1 MYLKTIE
8 IQGFKSFPDKIKIDY
23 GQGITAIVGPNGS
36 GKSNISDAVRWVLGE
51 QSAKLLRGSKMED
64 VIFAGTEA
72 RKPLGFAEVALTID
86 NTDNILPID
95 YHEVTI
101 TRRVYRSGE
110 SEYYINKASCRLKD
124 IHQLFMDTGLGKD
137 GYSIIGQGRID
148 EILSSKS
155 EDRRYIFEEA
165 SGISKYRY
173 RKKESEKKL
182 EQTRQN
188 LVRIT
193 DIINELALQIE
204 PLQEQSEKAKQYL
217 DLRDELKEIEI
228 SVFLYS
234 IDQLKTNLNE
244 IEKTYVVTNEQ
255 LKNEEEKIL
264 SLENELQVIQDSLQE
279 KELAIDHAR
288 KNFYSDEATLQRYK
302 NDIELYKNNIQNNEE
317 NIKKLVLE
325 MNEIVHKINN
335 YKVELE
341 NKKLMVERLNVK
353 KEAIQN
359 EIDILEKKS
368 LNANQIITSKNEE
381 MDAFKSNLIDKMNT
395 ISEIRGKVNSV
406 QVLEDNYDERKK
418 GIDKEV
424 DQKNNKLKQVS
435 DLIHKLKYDYAT
447 NKGKIAET
455 ANNINRYL
463 SNEKE
468 SREKVQAYQND
479 HLQKM
484 TMMKEK
490 ASKMKLLQEME
501 HSYEGFYKSV
511 KRILLEWENGS
522 LKHLDIHG
530 PVSKLIKVPDKYTT
544 AIETVLGAAMQ
555 NIVVANENDAKI
567 AIQFLK
573 TKRLGRATFLPIS
586 SVKGNLLY
594 NMNEVIKYP
603 KCIGIAAQLIHYDEK
618 YENIINSLLGRV
630 VVVENID
637 DGIKMARHFGHKFRI
652 VTLDGDILN
661 PGGSMSG
668 GSSYKS
674 NGFLSRANDIKTLKE
689 EVLRIRTV
697 IETISNKKQKEENRL
712 NVVTKQLEQE
722 QIAQKE
728 LEAIDIKMESEI
740 MYNQSIYEN
749 IAVTIEELAKENEQ
763 IQVKIKNNENEI
775 LQFSNTIEE
784 LEQEIAL
791 LEKQIAQKQIYFED
805 EISERDQLNQT
816 IIDKKMELSS
826 IEKDIGVCDE
836 RLNAIDLEISSY
848 ERDRDYKAQEHERL
862 GQKMQQFEKDIKD
875 KNISINTIQ
884 ENLTLLQIKID
895 ECIQAKQQTHDT
907 INKHQTLI
915 KQKRESISLLQQE
928 HHRIENSKIKNELEL
943 ENTINRLWDDY
954 GQTYSEALTF
964 KKEINN
970 LSKAKN
976 DITILKK
983 EIKALGSINVNAI
996 EEYKNVKE
1004 RYEFLTTQRDDL
1016 EEAENSLMKII
1027 NDMVKLMNKQFTD
1040 KFKVINENFNL
1051 VFNELFGGGRAT
1063 LTLTNTEN
1071 VLESGIE
1078 IEVQPPGK
1086 KLQNLT
1092 LLSGGERAFTAIA
1105 LLFAILKVRPT
1116 PFCILDEIEAA
1127 LDDANVYR
1135 FAQYLKNYSDQT
1147 QFIIVTHR
1155 RGTMEM
1161 ADILYGVTMQEKGVS
1176 KLLALNMDEVA
1187 S

>member
-64 VIFAGTEA
+64 VIFAGTET

-86 NTDNILPID
+86 NADNILPID
-95 YHEVTI
+95 YNEVTV

-110 SEYYINKASCRLKD
+110 SEYYINKSSCRLKD
-124 IHQLFMDTGLGKD
+124 INQLFMDTGLGKD

-173 RKKESEKKL
+173 RKKEAERKL
-182 EQTRQN
+182 DKTSQN

-193 DIINELALQIE
+193 DIINELELQIG

-217 DLRDELKEIEI
+217 DLRDELKDLEI

-234 IDQLKTNLNE
+234 IDQLKASLKD
-244 IEKTYVVTNEQ
+244 IEQTYEVTNVQ
-255 LKNEEEKIL
+255 LKEEEEKIE
-264 SLENELQVIQDSLQE
+264 SLENEMQRIQNSLQE

-302 NDIELYKNNIQNNEE
+302 NEIELYKNNIQNNGQ
-317 NIKKLVLE
+317 NIEKLVIE
-325 MNEIVHKINN
+325 MNEVVHKINN
-335 YKVELE
+335 FKAELE
-341 NKKLMVERLNVK
+341 NKKLMVERLCFK
-353 KEAIQN
+353 KETIQE
-359 EIDILEKKS
+359 EIEALEESSK
-368 LNANQIITSKNEE
+368 NANQIITSKNEE
-381 MDAFKSNLIDKMNT
+381 MDTLKSKLVDKMNT

-406 QVLEDNYDERKK
+406 QVLEENFDERKK
-418 GIDKEV
+418 ALDKEM
-424 DQKNNKLKQVS
+424 DQKNKDIQQMG
-435 DLIHKLKYDYAT
+435 DLIHKLKHDYAT

-455 ANNINRYL
+455 ASNINGYL
-463 SNEKE
+463 SKEKE
-468 SREKVQAYQND
+468 SKEKVQAYQNEY
-479 HLQKM
+479 LQKI
-484 TMMKEK
+484 TTMKEK
-490 ASKMKLLQEME
+490 ASKKKLLQEME

-511 KRILLEWENGS
+511 KQILLEWEKGS

-530 PVSKLIKVPDKYTT
+530 PVSKLIKVPGKYTT

-555 NIVVANENDAKI
+555 NIVVENEKDAKT

-573 TKRLGRATFLPIS
+573 SKRLGRATFLPIS

-594 NMNEVIKYP
+594 NMDEVSKFP
-603 KCIGIAAQLIHYDEK
+603 KCIGIAAQLIEYDEK

-637 DGIKMARHFGHKFRI
+637 DGIKMARHFGYKFRI
-652 VTLDGDILN
+652 VTLEGDILN

-674 NGFLSRANDIKTLKE
+674 NGILSRANEIKTLNE
-689 EVLRIRTV
+689 EVLRIRTI
-697 IETISNKKQKEENRL
+697 IEKISNKKQEEEERL
-712 NVVTKQLEQE
+712 NLVTKQLEQE
-722 QIAQKE
+722 QIVQKE
-728 LEAIDIKMESEI
+728 LEAIDIKLESEI

-749 IAVTIEELAKENEQ
+749 TAVTIEEISKEKEQ
-763 IQVKIKNNENEI
+763 IQVQIKNTENEI
-775 LQFSNTIEE
+775 LQFSNTIKE
-784 LEQEIAL
+784 LEQEIVL
-791 LEKQIAQKQIYFED
+791 LEKQIAQNQLNFED

-816 IIDKKMELSS
+816 IINKRMELSS
-826 IEKDIGVCDE
+826 IEKDIGVCNE
-836 RLNAIDLEISSY
+836 RLQVIDLEISGY
-848 ERDRDYKAQEHERL
+848 NRDKGYKEQEHERFV
-862 GQKMQQFEKDIKD
+862 QKTQQFEKDIED
-875 KNISINTIQ
+875 KNKSITTIQ
-884 ENLTLLQIKID
+884 DNLKHLQIKID
-895 ECIQAKQQTHDT
+895 ESIQEKQQTHDS
-907 INKHQTLI
+907 ISKHQTLI
-915 KQKRESISLLQQE
+915 KEKRENISLLQQE
-928 HHRIENSKIKNELEL
+928 HHRIENMKIRNELEL
-943 ENTINRLWDDY
+943 ENIINRLWDDY
-954 GQTYSEALTF
+954 GQTYSEALEF
-964 KKEINN
+964 KKEISN
-970 LSKAKN
+970 LSQAKN
-976 DITILKK
+976 TIGRLKK
-983 EIKALGSINVNAI
+983 EIKALGDVNVNSI

-1004 RYEFLTTQRDDL
+1004 RFEFLTTQRDDL
-1016 EEAENSLMKII
+1016 EDAENTLNNII
-1027 NDMVKLMNKQFTD
+1027 NDMVKLMNKQFKD

-1051 VFNELFGGGRAT
+1051 VFNELFGGGRAN
-1063 LTLTNTEN
+1063 LTLTHPEN

-1155 RGTMEM
+1155 RGTMEL

-1176 KLLALNMDEVA
+1176 KLLALDLDEVA